1 TLRCEA
7 VPSGRQLQLEASISE
22 EMLLRSL
29 LVGDGARGRFEI
41 TLLVGQIEPTRK
53 SPTRA
58 GIAQFRAK
66 ARRRLRF
73 GLPQEPKQAID
84 EDEQREAG
92 ECLFHDCV
100 IRRQKRQRDISEG
113 NRLSSQAL

>member
-1 TLRCEA
+1 MVVQIPGIPAEPVHVDPAPHRKRFLPLLTGRQPEGQGNRQELGATLRCEA

-22 EMLLRSL
+22 EVLLRSL

-58 GIAQFRAK
+58 GIA
-66 ARRRLRF
+66 
-73 GLPQEPKQAID
+73 
-84 EDEQREAG
+84 
-92 ECLFHDCV
+92 
-100 IRRQKRQRDISEG
+100 
-113 NRLSSQAL
+113 